1 MAEPKSPNNLVFDEA
16 LLKDFIDG
24 SLEPA
29 VESEVAKYL
38 ESRPELLERIAS
50 RSGDGFLQRLRN
62 VQQRSHAEAVV
73 KAEAVQP
80 MAHRLA
86 AVATN
91 QPAAAKGSSV
101 PTQLATYS
109 GYKVTKELGR
119 GGMGVVYLAKNIQ
132 MDRLEVLKVLNE
144 RLLDHAGAKERFLR
158 EIRAVSKLSHT
169 NIVTSYSILQLDEL
183 MVFAMEYVPGIDLH
197 QYTHKYKPLP
207 VGLACSFAK
216 QIAAGLQH
224 AHEKGLVHRDIK
236 PSNIIVYKSD
246 GQLQLKILDFGLA
259 KATSE
264 EGKADGL
271 TEDGTMLGTPE
282 YMSPEQSLDAAQADI
297 RADIYS
303 LGCTLYFMLTG
314 KPPFTGTHGSLILA
328 HAQQEA
334 TALNLIRPE
343 IPTELAAIV
352 GKMMAKDAGKRYQMP
367 GDVVS
372 ALAIFLPHERH
383 SSSTAPQAAEASP
396 PNTVNDWMSPEVDTS
411 VDGPL
416 SDSAVRLKQEI
427 PSPSSPLARPNHADH
442 LDHADHR
449 RAKPKWLWPVAATM
463 ALILLLV
470 ALAPFGSYLLDST
483 DEPLAVK
490 DSPAKANSNAT
501 ESADQTVVQEEYTR
515 LRHALLDF
523 EWHYK
528 DSVFPRRASNF
539 RFGKNG
545 KWHGNW
551 TYVVIGPRQIRVSF
565 GPKTPDPSSAVVFT
579 FAKHLRSFEGEFTDP
594 EGRVHKLTGTRQ

>member
-1 MAEPKSPNNLVFDEA
+1 MAEPKSPSNFVVDEA

-29 VESEVAKYL
+29 VESKVAEYL
-38 ESRPELLERIAS
+38 ESRPELLESIAS

-62 VQQRSHAEAVV
+62 VQQRSHAESKPIV
-73 KAEAVQP
+73 KAEPVQP
-80 MAHRLA
+80 I
-86 AVATN
+86 AVRQPAS
-91 QPAAAKGSSV
+91 QPAAVKGSSI
-101 PTQLATYS
+101 PTQLANYAE
-109 GYKVTKELGR
+109 YKVTKELGR

-132 MDRLEVLKVLNE
+132 MERLEVLKVLNE

-259 KATSE
+259 KANSE
-264 EGKADGL
+264 EGKVGGL

-282 YMSPEQSLDAAQADI
+282 YMSPEQSLDAAKADI

-303 LGCTLYFMLTG
+303 LGCTLYFMLTA

-367 GDVVS
+367 ADIVS
-372 ALAIFLPHERH
+372 ALAPFLPHERH
-383 SSSTAPQAAEASP
+383 SSSTAPQGVEVSP

-427 PSPSSPLARPNHADH
+427 PLPNSELLAQTNHSDH
-442 LDHADHR
+442 LDHAVHS
-449 RAKPKWLWPVAATM
+449 RAKPKWLWPVAGTM
-463 ALILLLV
+463 ALVLLLV

-490 DSPAKANSNAT
+490 DSPAKTNSSAT
-501 ESADQTVVQEEYTR
+501 EPADQTVVQEEYTR
-515 LRHALLDF
+515 LRYALLNF

-528 DSVFPRRASNF
+528 DSIAPRRAANF
-539 RFGKNG
+539 RFEKNG

-565 GPKTPDPSSAVVFT
+565 GPRTPDPNTAVVLT
-579 FAKHLRSFEGEFTDP
+579 FAKHLRTFEGEFTDS
-594 EGRVHKLTGTRQ
+594 EGRVHKLTGTRN